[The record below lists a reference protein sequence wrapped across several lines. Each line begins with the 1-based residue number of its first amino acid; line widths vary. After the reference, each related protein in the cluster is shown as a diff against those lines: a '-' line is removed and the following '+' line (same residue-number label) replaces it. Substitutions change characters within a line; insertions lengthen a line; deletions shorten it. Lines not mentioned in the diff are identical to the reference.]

1 LHASANAFLQWGRPM
16 KFLGSR
22 LSVCWLG
29 LALLATLEMEACRYG
44 GASYE
49 SINGYMTGPWDSP

>member
-1 LHASANAFLQWGRPM
+1 M
-16 KFLGSR
+16 KFLGCR

-29 LALLATLEMEACRYG
+29 FALLAALEMQACRYG